1 MSAVGTVSVAIM
13 IGKSG
18 DSPVDANKSLS
29 SSASAKK
36 AGDGLDV
43 LGAGTDRRAAVAGII
58 DLDCSAGGLRRLR
71 RLPESMSELPAVPRH
86 HYRFCPM
93 GST

>member
-58 DLDCSAGGLRRLR
+58 DLDCSAGGLT
-71 RLPESMSELPAVPRH
+71 MSSEF
-86 HYRFCPM
+86 RFGDASKTVSFLM
-93 GST
+93 

>member
-13 IGKSG
+13 ICKSG

-43 LGAGTDRRAAVAGII
+43 LGAGTDRRAAAVAGII
-58 DLDCSAGGLRRLR
+58 DLDCSAGWLT
-71 RLPESMSELPAVPRH
+71 MS
-86 HYRFCPM
+86 
-93 GST
+93 S